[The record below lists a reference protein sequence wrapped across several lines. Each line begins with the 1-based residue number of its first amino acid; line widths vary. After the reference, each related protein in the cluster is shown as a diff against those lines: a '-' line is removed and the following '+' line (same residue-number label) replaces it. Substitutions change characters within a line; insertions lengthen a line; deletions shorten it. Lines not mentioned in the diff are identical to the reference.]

1 MNKIALLLASIA
13 TTTTSSSA
21 TRAAATNLAFVSS
34 STSLSSSYSSTLSK
48 LKNTNIHKMSTAS
61 SVEQKQALLSCP
73 TIPLRDGT
81 SHPMM

>member
-21 TRAAATNLAFVSS
+21 TRAVATNLAFVSS
-34 STSLSSSYSSTLSK
+34 STSYSSTLSK
-48 LKNTNIHKMSTAS
+48 LKNTNIHMMSTAS

-81 SHPMM
+81 PHPMM

>member
-21 TRAAATNLAFVSS
+21 TRAAAATNLAAFVSS
-34 STSLSSSYSSTLSK
+34 SSSSTLSFK
-48 LKNTNIHKMSTAS
+48 LKNTNIHMS

-81 SHPMM
+81 PHPMM